1 MSLVVLAA
9 GVVLLAFAGVARGV
23 GERLP
28 AAEWARL
35 VALVLG
41 AGFVLTEVAVVSLA
55 LPVVMGLLGG
65 PTGVGSHLAP
75 GGDLLGWFAVA
86 AVVSQFAVASSAMRK
101 ARRGRRAV
109 TLEPWIGERRWH
121 GDTEV
126 VILPHHDVLAATAPT
141 GQVLVSTALVD
152 ALAPAE
158 LDAVIRH
165 EAAHSRHR
173 HHRLLLLAQLVAATV
188 PLRVCRSSAAVLRE
202 AVERWADEEA
212 AGTTSEGRAQVRRA
226 LLRLQPDPSRLEQA
240 TPTAGRLRAL
250 ASDPPRGSF
259 SRRLALGMP
268 VLLLA
273 ALSLVAA
280 RDWAVHVSAVIAG
293 SGHHLP

>member
-9 GVVLLAFAGVARGV
+9 GLVLLAFAGVARGV

-28 AAEWARL
+28 APEWARL

-41 AGFVLTEVAVVSLA
+41 AGFLLTEVAVLSLA
-55 LPVVMGLLGG
+55 LPVLVAWFGG
-65 PTGVGSHLAP
+65 PSRVGSHLAP

-86 AVVSQFAVASSAMRK
+86 AVISQFVTVTTALRT

-109 TLEPWIGERRWH
+109 TVEPWIGERHWH

-126 VILPHHDVLAATAPT
+126 VVLPHGDVLAATAPS

-158 LDAVIRH
+158 LAAVIRH

-173 HHRLLLLAQLVAATV
+173 HHRLLLLAQLATTTV
-188 PLRVCRSSAAVLRE
+188 PLRVCRASAAVLRD

-212 AGTTSEGRAQVRRA
+212 AGATSEGRAQVRRA
-226 LLRLQPDPSRLEQA
+226 LLRLHSGSA
-240 TPTAGRLRAL
+240 GVGSTPTAGRLRAL
-250 ASDPPRGSF
+250 ASDPPRGSL

-268 VLLLA
+268 VVLLA
-273 ALSLVAA
+273 SLSLVAA
-280 RDWAVHVSAVIAG
+280 RDWTVHVSAVIAG
-293 SGHHLP
+293 SGRHLP